1 MAKLLSDRVKKTSPL
16 DVPADRYQFIKLSD
30 VEPDLGAPLTSLAF
44 LSSDNQGVR
53 SWYDLG
59 AGLALDGTNI
69 IVDEDTVF
77 VDTTGFNNS
86 TANNLQQVL
95 TDLDSA
101 VSNPTITIV
110 SDDTLV
116 GAGTAGDPLGVN
128 PDLSITSITV
138 DSADINGNT
147 TVDGTLDVTG
157 NTTVVGTLGVTGDT
171 TVDGTVGITGN
182 TTVVG
187 TLGVTGDTSVEGTLQ
202 VTSSIDMVSPDSTNT
217 ISIDMLDN
225 DSLSFSGESGELFSI
240 IDALTGTIFSVND
253 ISGVPSIEVDDDGTV
268 RFAEI
273 DGNVLI
279 GTTIDDATHKL
290 QISGN
295 VSINSHLILDT
306 ETTTLATTAQT
317 QISSFPVATYSS
329 GKFVIQAKISGEVHT
344 SELIVVH
351 DGTTASV
358 TEYGVIYTGSAPLAN
373 YDVDISAGNV
383 RILAEGASATSTVY
397 KITKHLISV

>member
-44 LSSDNQGVR
+44 LSSDDQGVR

-128 PDLSITSITV
+128 PTLSITSITV

-147 TVDGTLDVTG
+147 TVD
-157 NTTVVGTLGVTGDT
+157 
-171 TVDGTVGITGN
+171 
-182 TTVVG
+182 
-187 TLGVTGDTSVEGTLQ
+187 GTLQ

-217 ISIDMLDN
+217 ISIDMLN
-225 DSLSFSGESGELFSI
+225 DDTLSFSGESGELFSV
-240 IDALTGTIFSVND
+240 IDSLTGTIFSVND

-268 RFAEI
+268 RFAEL

-279 GTTIDDATHKL
+279 GTTVDDATHKL

-295 VSINSHLILDT
+295 VSINSHLILDA
-306 ETTTLATTAQT
+306 ETITLATTAQT
-317 QISSFPVATYSS
+317 QISSFPVAAYSS
-329 GKFVIQAKISGEVHT
+329 GKFVIQAKISGEVHA

-383 RILAEGASATSTVY
+383 RILATGASATSTVY